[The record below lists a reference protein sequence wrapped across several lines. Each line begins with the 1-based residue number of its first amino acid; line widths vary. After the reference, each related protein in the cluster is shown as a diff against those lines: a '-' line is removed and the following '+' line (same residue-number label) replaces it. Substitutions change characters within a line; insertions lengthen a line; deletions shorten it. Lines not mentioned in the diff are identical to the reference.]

1 LIAARL
7 LDVGRL
13 APLRLHAAY
22 AGIAQA
28 IRADGA
34 PALLWGTAPAHLC
47 LGQGQSAAQELAP
60 RIAVPVV
67 RRPLGGG
74 AVWVDEQQQV
84 YVFIVPLRH
93 APRRPADWSA
103 WALQPA
109 LATFR
114 AFGLDAERRSEDLWL
129 GGRKIAGSGSATIG
143 ACAVF
148 ASSFLMHFPRAR
160 FAECI
165 AGSPEFRD
173 WLGKGLAA
181 TLTAWDEHTAVPAAG
196 ALQAVFR
203 DAAAQ
208 TFGWRLQRA
217 APTRI
222 ERAAMAEASV
232 DLQDDDVYDCG
243 RRAHR
248 DGIKLNA
255 ESHLVERV
263 EDGRRVCELVVRGA
277 VTRRTVCEPGRNRNS
292 A

>member
-1 LIAARL
+1 MIAARL
-7 LDVGRL
+7 LDVGRR

-28 IRADGA
+28 AGAGSA

-47 LGQGQSAAQELAP
+47 LGQGQSAARELAP
-60 RIAVPVV
+60 QIAVPVV

-74 AVWVDEQQQV
+74 AVWVDERQQV

-114 AFGLDAERRSEDLWL
+114 AFGLDVERRGEDLWL

-160 FAECI
+160 FVECI
-165 AGSPEFRD
+165 AGSQEFRS
-173 WLGKGLAA
+173 WLGTGLAA
-181 TLTAWDEHTAVPAAG
+181 TLTAWDEHAAVPAAG

-203 DAAAQ
+203 DAVAQ
-208 TFGWRLQRA
+208 AFGWRLRRA

-222 ERAAMAEASV
+222 ECAAMAEAFV
-232 DLQDDDVYDCG
+232 DLQDDGYDCG
-243 RRAHR
+243 RRAHQ

-255 ESHLVERV
+255 ESHLIERV
-263 EDGRRVCELVVRGA
+263 EDGCRVRELVVRGA
-277 VTRRTVCEPGRNRNS
+277 VTRRAVCMFGQNRG
-292 A
+292 AA